1 MKILTQSKFLPLL
14 TLVGLASL
22 PSFAL
27 AEDKAKAEEAPAVDP
42 MAVKILKRASDHLS
56 AAKQFSV
63 SAEIWQDLED
73 ENGTMLQFSKLADVK
88 VRRPD
93 GIRIDIKTDKPKR
106 SFYYDGKSVSVV
118 DHQKGY
124 YGNVAAPATI
134 EETLDKLDEKFGIT
148 MPLEDL
154 LIARPFGGAATKAKA
169 GQYLGK
175 EPVLGVLCHHVAFQ
189 GESVD
194 WQAWVNEGPVPTIRK
209 VVITFKQEQG
219 RPQFIALF
227 SDWDTTSNL
236 PAYVFTFDPSAGV
249 LKIEVLPNE
258 EEGEQK
264 AAPKK

>member
-1 MKILTQSKFLPLL
+1 MLASMVSAPLL
-14 TLVGLASL
+14 LTA
-22 PSFAL
+22 A
-27 AEDKAKAEEAPAVDP
+27 DKKDKPVEAPPVDP
-42 MAVKILKRASDHLS
+42 MAVKIIKRAADHLS

-93 GIRIDIKTDKPKR
+93 GIRIDVKTDRPKR

-134 EETLDKLDEKFGIT
+134 EETLNKLDEKFGIT

-154 LIARPFGGAATKAKA
+154 LIDRPFGGAAAKAKS

-175 EPVLGVLCHHVAFQ
+175 EPVLGMLCHHLAFQ
-189 GESVD
+189 GETVN
-194 WQAWVNEGPVPTIRK
+194 WQAWVKEGPVPTIRK
-209 VVITFKQEQG
+209 VVITFKQEEG

-227 SDWDTTSNL
+227 SDWDTGPNL
-236 PAYVFTFDPSAGV
+236 PAYVFTFDPPAGV
-249 LKIEVLPNE
+249 VKIEVLPNE
-258 EEGEQK
+258 KETEKE
-264 AAPKK
+264 AAAAK